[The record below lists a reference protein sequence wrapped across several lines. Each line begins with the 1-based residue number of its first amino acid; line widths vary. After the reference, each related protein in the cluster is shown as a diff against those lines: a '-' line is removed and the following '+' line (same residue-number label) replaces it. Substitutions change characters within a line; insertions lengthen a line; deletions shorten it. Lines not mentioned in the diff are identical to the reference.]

1 VVEQP
6 TLGDREA
13 RFVVLPAGSEW
24 YPTEQVAA
32 SGPISAT
39 VVDSEAT
46 PGTYSHPELPYE
58 ITVVERQF
66 LD

>member
-24 YPTEQVAA
+24 YPTDQAA
-32 SGPISAT
+32 DCEPISAT
-39 VVDSEAT
+39 VVDSDAT

-58 ITVVERQF
+58 VTIKNQ
-66 LD
+66 